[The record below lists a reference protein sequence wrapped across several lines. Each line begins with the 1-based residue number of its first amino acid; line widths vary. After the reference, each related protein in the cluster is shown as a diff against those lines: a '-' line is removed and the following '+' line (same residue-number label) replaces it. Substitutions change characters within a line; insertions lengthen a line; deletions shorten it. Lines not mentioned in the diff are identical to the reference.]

1 MNKLNT
7 TIILSLILMLSGCAA
22 NTDEAPSATTATT
35 ATTTVAT
42 TTTAATTTQAT
53 TTSAQTTAVTE
64 QSEPAETTAVT
75 TTVATTTAATT
86 TEPEPDQTEQAEPVK
101 PEENTTPDGQYT
113 LADSDLVNP
122 DGTYTLDY
130 NGGKDSVPECIV
142 DTIPDDWYE
151 KMPGLEQANPS
162 KIPYSQI
169 TVENAHLAFPYT
181 GWIGTSQATLRE
193 DTGSVAETGPD
204 MSPGYIE
211 ILPTDSRE
219 TIEWKIRANTI
230 GTDDTQF
237 DYGQEIED
245 NCLYDRPHHF
255 FASEADYKEFLAESQ
270 RLKEDYD
277 RRSEQARLENESG
290 NVDILGDLTEE
301 EIEDIF
307 NSRR

>member
-1 MNKLNT
+1 MNKSKILL
-7 TIILSLILMLSGCAA
+7 LSLILILSGCAA
-22 NTDEAPSATTATT
+22 NTDEAPSATTA
-35 ATTTVAT
+35 AT
-42 TTTAATTTQAT
+42 TTTAAATTQAT

-64 QSEPAETTAVT
+64 KSEPAETTA
-75 TTVATTTAATT
+75 ATTTIATSTAETT
-86 TEPEPDQTEQAEPVK
+86 TAPEVVEDEQAEPVK

-113 LADSDLVNP
+113 VADSDLVNP

-255 FASEADYKEFLAESQ
+255 FASEVDYKEFLAESQ
-270 RLKEDYD
+270 RLKDDYD
-277 RRSEQARLENESG
+277 RRVEKNNQEQASG
-290 NVDILGDLTEE
+290 NIDILDDLTEE
-301 EIEDIF
+301 DAHNILF
-307 NSRR
+307 G